1 MKRSICSEILFICS
15 LSLILIP
22 ACGDNGGEGGGSG
35 SGPAI
40 TDFSANPAT
49 IHWYQV
55 AELRATF
62 TDGTGVIT
70 PGNLSITS
78 GGSISVNPS
87 TSTTYTLTVTNSLG
101 AIDTRDIT
109 VNVKAATEQRYII
122 TDLGS
127 LGGATITPAAVNDV
141 GQVVGTATLPD
152 ASERAFFWE
161 NGTLVNLGTF
171 PGYPSSKAF
180 SINNSGQVVGTCPTG
195 TIYPPPGPGPAGG
208 KYPTSHAFI
217 WKDGIMEHLGTA
229 NISDSHTPNCIN
241 DSGIV
246 VGAAQTV
253 WHPEA
258 GQIWYSA
265 IQWENGNLYILP
277 GGEGSSLGS
286 GTHAIAVN
294 SAGLVVGS
302 GGRSSDPNGLFH
314 AYLWEG
320 GNLTDMNTL
329 VPEGSP
335 WFLREAVGV
344 NSRRQIIGNGAATGS
359 SGAFIWEEG
368 IITDLGSP
376 FPSGLSESR
385 GINAAGAV
393 VGRTT
398 DGVVWRAFVW
408 RDGWIADLNDL
419 IPLGSG
425 WVLEVATYISDTGFI
440 VGTGKHNG
448 VDSAFILTPK

>member
-1 MKRSICSEILFICS
+1 MKKSLCSEILSICF
-15 LSLILIP
+15 LSLLLIL
-22 ACGDNGGEGGGSG
+22 ACGENGGKGNEAGG
-35 SGPAI
+35 GPAI
-40 TDFSANPAT
+40 TDFSANPAM

-55 AELRATF
+55 AELSATF
-62 TDGTGVIT
+62 TGGAGVIA

-78 GGSISVNPS
+78 GGRISIAP
-87 TSTTYTLTVTNSLG
+87 TITTTYTLTVTNSLG
-101 AIDTRDIT
+101 ATDTRDIT
-109 VNVKAATEQRYII
+109 VYVKAATEQLYII

-127 LGGATITPAAVNDV
+127 LGGTTITPAAVNDI
-141 GQVVGTATLPD
+141 GQVVGTATLSD
-152 ASERAFFWE
+152 GSERAFFWE
-161 NGTLVNLGTF
+161 NDTLVNLGTF
-171 PGYPSSKAF
+171 PGYPSSQAS

-217 WKDGIMEHLGTA
+217 WEDGIMEHLGTA
-229 NISDSHTPNCIN
+229 NVSDSHTPSCIN

-246 VGAAQTV
+246 VGAAQTA

-258 GQIWYSA
+258 GLIWYDA
-265 IQWENGNLYILP
+265 VQWENGNLYTLS
-277 GGEGSSLGS
+277 GGEGLSLGS
-286 GTHAIAVN
+286 GTHAISVN
-294 SAGLVVGS
+294 SAGIVVGA
-302 GGRSSDPNGLFH
+302 GGRSIDPNGSFH

-320 GNLTDMNTL
+320 GELTDMNTL

-344 NSRRQIIGNGAATGS
+344 NTRRQIIGNGVATGL

-368 IITDLGSP
+368 IITDIGSP
-376 FPSGLSESR
+376 FPGGSSDSR

-398 DGVVWRAFVW
+398 DGAVWRAFVW
-408 RDGWIADLNDL
+408 RDSWIADLNEL
-419 IPLGSG
+419 IPPGSG
-425 WVLEVATYISDTGFI
+425 WILEVATSISDTGFI

-448 VDSAFILTPK
+448 VNSAYILTPE